1 MLLALK
7 KWWGQYNDKSDL
19 VDLIKKFLIQIKNG
33 RKKLNNFKRRS
44 EWFKKM

>member
-7 KWWGQYNDKSDL
+7 KWWEQYNDKSDL

-44 EWFKKM
+44 E